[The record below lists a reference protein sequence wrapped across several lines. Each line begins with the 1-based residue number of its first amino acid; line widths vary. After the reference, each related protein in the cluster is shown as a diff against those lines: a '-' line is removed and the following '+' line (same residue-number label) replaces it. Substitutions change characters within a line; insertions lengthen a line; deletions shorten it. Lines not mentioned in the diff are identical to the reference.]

1 MSEVVVVAGMSGAGR
16 STAGDNLEDLGW
28 FVMDNLPPALIP
40 KVAELADGSGTTG
53 DRLALVVGTG
63 RQHEVVVPLIGDL
76 RQQGEAAAREVREH
90 LDQISPGLGNPV
102 MSVQVEVDEPMDP
115 QVRLESDQG
124 DSSQLQDVLA
134 RIDGRLQRLDALMNK
149 VS

>member
-1 MSEVVVVAGMSGAGR
+1 M
-16 STAGDNLEDLGW
+16 
-28 FVMDNLPPALIP
+28 
-40 KVAELADGSGTTG
+40 ADSQPL
-53 DRLALVVGTG
+53 DSLRLALM
-63 RQHEVVVPLIGDL
+63 QEVLPMGLAFVDRVRTDGPAKAVESVASGDDPLGDL
-76 RQQGEAAAREVREH
+76 RQQGEAAAREVRER

-102 MSVQVEVDEPMDP
+102 MSVQVEVDEPVEALD
-115 QVRLESDQG
+115 RLGSDHG

>member
-1 MSEVVVVAGMSGAGR
+1 M
-16 STAGDNLEDLGW
+16 
-28 FVMDNLPPALIP
+28 
-40 KVAELADGSGTTG
+40 ADSQPL
-53 DRLALVVGTG
+53 DSLRLALM
-63 RQHEVVVPLIGDL
+63 QEVLPMGLAFVDRVRTDGPAKAVESVARGDDPLGDL
-76 RQQGEAAAREVREH
+76 REQGEAAAREVRER

-102 MSVQVEVDEPMDP
+102 MSVQVEVDEPVVP
-115 QVRLESDQG
+115 QDSLDSDHG

>member
-1 MSEVVVVAGMSGAGR
+1 M
-16 STAGDNLEDLGW
+16 
-28 FVMDNLPPALIP
+28 
-40 KVAELADGSGTTG
+40 ADSQPL
-53 DRLALVVGTG
+53 DSLRLALM
-63 RQHEVVVPLIGDL
+63 QEVLPMGLAFVDRVRTDGPAKAVQSVASGDDPLGDL
-76 RQQGEAAAREVREH
+76 REQGEAAAREVRKR

-102 MSVQVEVDEPMDP
+102 MSVQVEVDEPVEALD
-115 QVRLESDQG
+115 RLDSDHG

>member
-1 MSEVVVVAGMSGAGR
+1 M
-16 STAGDNLEDLGW
+16 
-28 FVMDNLPPALIP
+28 
-40 KVAELADGSGTTG
+40 ADSQPL
-53 DRLALVVGTG
+53 DSLRLALM
-63 RQHEVVVPLIGDL
+63 QEVLPMGLAFVDRVRTDGPAKAVQSVASGDDPLGDL
-76 RQQGEAAAREVREH
+76 REQGEAAAREVRER

-102 MSVQVEVDEPMDP
+102 MSVQVEVDEPVEALD
-115 QVRLESDQG
+115 RLDSDHG